1 MGEGCRRW
9 EVGRGGLANPVDFE
23 LCWIDIR
30 ESHWD
35 LNNPEVCLQGRAR
48 RSKVVNSV
56 AAGEIWV
63 ML

>member
-1 MGEGCRRW
+1 MGH
-9 EVGRGGLANPVDFE
+9 GGLANPADFE

-48 RSKVVNSV
+48 QSKVVNYGVSCV

-63 ML
+63 MF